1 MAGEQVVYVQD
12 ILCSSC
18 GLHMHGYLQ
27 CLGDGRGMAVCPRC
41 GANITQQLPPNCT
54 LQLAPSDYD
63 SPVHPH
69 MRFSH
74 YPGLYNQPKHAPRLD
89 FADLVRIFYSPTKAF
104 ASLYLSTNLQRA
116 LALVVIFSVL
126 SAVAGT
132 IVTVSAGDVLNYD
145 TKDVLEL
152 SFRGVVSWIV
162 SLFAFL
168 VFSSVAASAA
178 KGVFGG
184 RGERSMTITLLGY
197 CYPAYVVLT
206 VILLGI
212 FTLGFHGLD
221 LTNIDHWTGS
231 QTNQAALSGTVL
243 LVVLIAG
250 LIGLLWAVSK
260 AISVAND
267 ISTGEALLTAILAA
281 IPAGLV
287 FIVVGMVM
295 RLPMGLML

>member
-18 GLHMHGYLQ
+18 GFHMHGYLQ
-27 CLGDGRGMAVCPRC
+27 YLGDGRGMTVCPNC
-41 GANITQQLPPNCT
+41 GASITQQLPPHST
-54 LQLAPSDYD
+54 LQLAPSDYE

-69 MRFSH
+69 ARFSH

-89 FADLVRIFYSPTKAF
+89 LADIVRIFYSPTKAF
-104 ASLYLSTNLQRA
+104 TSLYLSTNLQRA
-116 LALVVIFSVL
+116 LALVVVFSVL
-126 SAVAGT
+126 AAFAGT
-132 IVTVSAGDVLNYD
+132 LVTASSGDVLNYN

-152 SFRGVVSWIV
+152 SFRGIVSWIV

-168 VFSSVAASAA
+168 VFCSVAASAA
-178 KGVFGG
+178 RGVFGG
-184 RGERSMTITLLGY
+184 RGERSMTISLLGY

-206 VILLGI
+206 VILLSV
-212 FTLGFHGLD
+212 FTVGFRGLD
-221 LTNIDHWTGS
+221 LTNIDHWTNS
-231 QTNQAALSGTVL
+231 QTNQAVVSGVVL

-250 LIGLLWAVSK
+250 LIGLLWVVSK

-267 ISTGEALLTAILAA
+267 ITTGEAFLTAIFAA

-287 FIVVGMVM
+287 FVVVGMVM
-295 RLPMGLML
+295 RLPMGLIL